1 MKSMLGI
8 MEKRLEYKNIPY
20 GYELC
25 FNENCQLRDK
35 CMHYQAYLLKPDE
48 RQVGPT
54 VYPSAWKSGTCL
66 RFNEVKLVQKAWGFS
81 QLYKNVPH
89 YQRAE
94 ARRSVMRYFS
104 NGKGPYYRYHH
115 GENKL
120 TPIQQDAIMNILSK
134 FGSTEGLAFDHYETD
149 FDFS

>member
-1 MKSMLGI
+1 

-25 FNENCQLRDK
+25 FNENCQLCDK

-48 RQVGPT
+48 RLVGPT
-54 VYPSAWKSGTCL
+54 IYPSAWKSGTCL

-81 QLYKNVPH
+81 QLYKNVLH

-120 TPIQQDAIMNILSK
+120 TPTQQDAIMNILSK
-134 FGSTEGLAFDHYETD
+134 FGSTEGLTFDHYETD